1 MAGGIIVHPVPFWFH
16 LNPMLTLTLK
26 NIPKDL
32 HLRLKASAEKNRR
45 SLNSEILTRLE
56 SDFAA
61 PPVDPEVQAGRLHDF
76 TARLPRLEHRKIDR
90 YKRQGRA

>member
-1 MAGGIIVHPVPFWFH
+1 M
-16 LNPMLTLTLK
+16 LNLTLK
-26 NIPKDL
+26 NIPRDL

-56 SDFAA
+56 SAFAA
-61 PPVDPEVQAGRLHDF
+61 PPVDPEIHAARLHAF
-76 TARLPRLEHRKIDR
+76 TTRLPRVEHAKIDR

>member
-1 MAGGIIVHPVPFWFH
+1 MPS
-16 LNPMLTLTLK
+16 LTLK

-32 HLRLKASAEKNRR
+32 HALLRRSAEKNRR
-45 SLNSEILTRLE
+45 SLNSEILLRLE

-61 PPVDPEVQAGRLHDF
+61 PEVEPEVH
-76 TARLPRLEHRKIDR
+76 ARTLRAFVAKLPRVEHAKVSR